1 VLDRHRHGRSGH
13 DGAMQRRD
21 QQQGSVSHNGSPSSD
36 ELPRIDIVGLGPAG
50 ADLVTAGTLAL
61 IDEIEHRFVRTQR
74 HPAAPLARA
83 TSFDYHYESL
93 DEFEAVYQRIVADL
107 VAAATTHGR
116 VLYAVP
122 GSPRVAEHTV
132 DLLAA
137 RTDVHV
143 VVHGALSFLDLSWV
157 ALAIDPIDAGVRV
170 IDGHRFAYEA
180 AGLRGPLLVAQC
192 HSQQVLSDIKLA
204 VEEPGAIHA
213 VVLQRLG
220 TEDEKVYSIPW
231 ADLDREI
238 DADHLT
244 SIYIPEL
251 PTPVSDAFSRFDVMV
266 KRLRHECPWDA
277 EQTHGSLRH
286 YLLEE
291 SYETLE
297 ALDRLDDL
305 DHDDA
310 ETETDTETETE
321 QRFAD
326 LQEELGDLLYQIF
339 FHSILATEQGWFD
352 VAQVAQGI
360 HDKLYVRHPHVY
372 GDTETTL
379 DELPANWEAAKRK
392 EKGRSSVMDGI
403 PAALPALLYAAKV
416 QKKAIAIG
424 QAAATPAEA
433 QVVNEAE
440 VGELLFAVVSL
451 ARSMD
456 IDAESALR
464 QHAVAYA
471 DQVRATEL

>member
-1 VLDRHRHGRSGH
+1 MFDRQRLGHSGH
-13 DGAMQRRD
+13 DGAMERED
-21 QQQGSVSHNGSPSSD
+21 LQQGSANQNGPLGSVD
-36 ELPRIDIVGLGPAG
+36 LPRIDIVGLGPAG
-50 ADLVTAGTLAL
+50 ADLITAGTLGL
-61 IDEIEHRFVRTQR
+61 INEIEHRFVRTQR
-74 HPAAPLARA
+74 HPAASLAKA
-83 TSFDYHYESL
+83 SSFDHHYESL
-93 DEFEAVYQRIVADL
+93 DEFQTVYERIVADL
-107 VAAATTHGR
+107 VAAASAHGR

-122 GSPRVAEHTV
+122 GSPRVAEQTV
-132 DLLAA
+132 ELLAA

-170 IDGHRFAYEA
+170 IDGHRFAQEA

-204 VEEPGAIHA
+204 VEEPGAIQA
-213 VVLQRLG
+213 VVLQGLG
-220 TEDEKVYSIPW
+220 TADEKVYSIPW
-231 ADLDREI
+231 AELDREI

-277 EQTHGSLRH
+277 EQTHSSLRR

-297 ALDRLDDL
+297 ALDRLDDVG
-305 DHDDA
+305 DDGA
-310 ETETDTETETE
+310 EAEE
-321 QRFAD
+321 RFGD

-339 FHSILATEQGWFD
+339 FHSVLATEQGWFD
-352 VAQVAQGI
+352 IAQVAQGI
-360 HDKLYVRHPHVY
+360 HDKLYERHPHVY
-372 GDTETTL
+372 GDTKATL

-392 EKGRSSVMDGI
+392 EKGRNSMMDGI
-403 PAALPALLYAAKV
+403 PVALPALLYASKV

-424 QAAATPAEA
+424 HTAPVSANERAAT
-433 QVVNEAE
+433 EAE
-440 VGELLFAVVSL
+440 IGDVLFSVVAL
-451 ARSMD
+451 ARSLD

-471 DQVRATEL
+471 NAVRDTEH

>member
-1 VLDRHRHGRSGH
+1 VLDRHHHGRSGH
-13 DGAMQRRD
+13 DGAMERQD
-21 QQQGSVSHNGSPSSD
+21 QQQGSASHNEPPSSD

-50 ADLVTAGTLAL
+50 ADLVTAGTMAL

-83 TSFDYHYESL
+83 TSFDHHYESL

-107 VAAATTHGR
+107 VAAATTYGR

-204 VEEPGAIHA
+204 VEEPGSIHA
-213 VVLQRLG
+213 VVLQGLG

-277 EQTHGSLRH
+277 EQTHGSLRR

-297 ALDRLDDL
+297 ALDRLSDL
-305 DHDDA
+305 DDD
-310 ETETDTETETE
+310 DVETE

-339 FHSILATEQGWFD
+339 FHSLLATEQGWFD

-360 HDKLYVRHPHVY
+360 YDKMHVRHPHVY
-372 GDTETTL
+372 GDTVTTL
-379 DELPANWEAAKRK
+379 DELPANWEDAKRK

-424 QAAATPAEA
+424 QAPATPAEA
-433 QVVNEAE
+433 LAVNEAE
-440 VGELLFAVVSL
+440 VGELLFAVVAL
-451 ARSMD
+451 ARSLD

-464 QHAVAYA
+464 QHAAAYA
-471 DQVRATEL
+471 DQVRATEQ

>member
-1 VLDRHRHGRSGH
+1 MLDRHRHGRSGH
-13 DGAMQRRD
+13 DGAMERQD
-21 QQQGSVSHNGSPSSD
+21 QQQGPASRNEPPSSN

-50 ADLVTAGTLAL
+50 PDLVTAGTLAL

-83 TSFDYHYESL
+83 TSFDHHYESL
-93 DEFEAVYQRIVADL
+93 DEFEAVYRQIVADL

-157 ALAIDPIDAGVRV
+157 ALAVDPIDAGVRV
-170 IDGHRFAYEA
+170 IDGHRFAHEA

-204 VEEPGAIHA
+204 VEEPGGIHV
-213 VVLQRLG
+213 VVLQGLG
-220 TEDEKVYSIPW
+220 TEDEKVYPIPW

-251 PTPVSDAFSRFDVMV
+251 PTPVGDAFSRFEVMV

-277 EQTHGSLRH
+277 EQTHGSLRR

-297 ALDRLDDL
+297 ALDRLNDL
-305 DHDDA
+305 DDDDA
-310 ETETDTETETE
+310 DTE

-326 LQEELGDLLYQIF
+326 LQEELGDLLYQVF

-352 VAQVAQGI
+352 IAQVAQGI
-360 HDKLYVRHPHVY
+360 YDKLHIRHPHVY
-372 GDTETTL
+372 GDTEITL
-379 DELPANWEAAKRK
+379 AELPANWEAAKRK
-392 EKGRSSVMDGI
+392 EKGRTSVMDGI
-403 PAALPALLYAAKV
+403 PVALPALLYASKV

-424 QAAATPAEA
+424 QAAAIPAEA
-433 QVVNEAE
+433 HVVNEAE
-440 VGELLFAVVSL
+440 VGELLFAVVAL
-451 ARSMD
+451 ARSLD
-456 IDAESALR
+456 LDAESALR
-464 QHAVAYA
+464 QHAIAYA
-471 DQVRATEL
+471 DQVRTAESSQRVE

>member
-1 VLDRHRHGRSGH
+1 MER
-13 DGAMQRRD
+13 QD
-21 QQQGSVSHNGSPSSD
+21 QQQHSASHDEPPSSD
-36 ELPRIDIVGLGPAG
+36 GLPRIDIVGLGPAG
-50 ADLVTAGTLAL
+50 ADLITAGTLAL

-83 TSFDYHYESL
+83 TSFDHHYESL

-204 VEEPGAIHA
+204 VEEPGLIHA
-213 VVLQRLG
+213 VVLQGLG
-220 TEDEKVYSIPW
+220 TEDERVYSIPW

-277 EQTHGSLRH
+277 EQTHGSLRR

-297 ALDRLDDL
+297 ALDRLSDL
-305 DHDDA
+305 DDDDDDVA
-310 ETETDTETETE
+310 AE

-339 FHSILATEQGWFD
+339 FHSLLATEQGWFD

-360 HDKLYVRHPHVY
+360 YDKMHARHPHVY
-372 GDTETTL
+372 GDTQTTL
-379 DELPANWEAAKRK
+379 DELPANWEDAKRK
-392 EKGRSSVMDGI
+392 EKGRGSVMDGI
-403 PAALPALLYAAKV
+403 PVALPALLYAAKV

-433 QVVNEAE
+433 VAVNEAD
-440 VGELLFAVVSL
+440 VGELLFSVVAL
-451 ARSMD
+451 ARSLD

-471 DQVRATEL
+471 DQVRATEK